1 MHALTDFFFHL
12 VQQHGYAGLFA
23 AMTLANIG
31 APVGSEIILPAA
43 GALAANGYLP
53 SVWLAIAVAVTAE
66 LVGQSI
72 GYAIGRFGGRAFL
85 DRYGKYIRFHH
96 REMERVEQFF
106 NRYGKFGV
114 FICRFIPVIR
124 GIVGIPA
131 GIAEMPL
138 SAFYLWTFFGS
149 VIFCGGLVLLGN
161 ALGAHAHE
169 MVDSIRKYALLFLAL
184 VIAAIVAYVV
194 LQNRRAKRAKRE
206 LA

>member
-1 MHALTDFFFHL
+1 VHALTDFFFNLIQH
-12 VQQHGYAGLFA
+12 HGYAGLFV

-31 APVGSEIILPAA
+31 APVGSEIVLPAA
-43 GALAANGYLP
+43 GALAARGLL
-53 SVWLAIAVAVTAE
+53 SSLWLTIVVAVLAE
-66 LVGQSI
+66 LFGQSI
-72 GYAIGRFGGRAFL
+72 AYAVGRFGGRAFL
-85 DRYGKYIRFHH
+85 DRFGKYIRFHH

-138 SAFYLWTFFGS
+138 LSFYLWTFLGS
-149 VIFCGGLVLLGN
+149 AIFCGGLILLGH

-169 MVDSIRKYALLFLAL
+169 VIDSIRRYALVILGLAL
-184 VIAAIVAYVV
+184 VAIAAFLFA
-194 LQNRRAKRAKRE
+194 QKRRTKRE
-206 LA
+206 TA